1 VEEERMASGPDL
13 AGLVAELSEE
23 FQAWSAA
30 HPEAGLLELEVA
42 LARRL
47 RAVQGQVLSGVLAAR
62 SEPASRCPSCGGGP
76 LRVRTEGER
85 TVLATGDT
93 PVSIRRPY
101 LVCAA
106 CGQGHFPPG
115 CAPGAAAE

>member
-1 VEEERMASGPDL
+1 VEGARANEADL
-13 AGLVAELSEE
+13 AGLVAELAEE
-23 FQAWSAA
+23 FGAWSAA
-30 HPEAGLLELEVA
+30 HPEAGLLELEVE

-62 SEPASRCPSCGGGP
+62 AEPAGRCPACGGGP
-76 LRVRTEGER
+76 LRARAASER
-85 TVLATGDT
+85 TVLAAGDT
-93 PVSIRRPY
+93 PVRLRRPY

-115 CAPGAAAE
+115 RAAGAAAE